1 MQAFAQ
7 TIARAR
13 PVHVPAL
20 SSHRIPSAVAAFDD
34 ALTLRT
40 LPTPEERLAIAGLRK
55 LSASA
60 VEDDLGFG
68 LSPFE
73 TVRDQIGMVAAIERG
88 GCTIAT
94 IRFVP
99 SGHGMT
105 GLERLAPGV
114 ALEPGIVGPH
124 SWEVG
129 RLIVA
134 PEERHPELLGQCF
147 TLALTELV
155 RTRKVER
162 FYAIATPLMARLWRR
177 FGMRVA
183 TMVRGAS
190 GTEYAIVHG
199 RAADVAA
206 ALKLA
211 PAMRPVMPAETH
223 DEAHVT
229 ESDAGA
235 ALLN

>member
-7 TIARAR
+7 IIGRAASLS
-13 PVHVPAL
+13 VAAL
-20 SSHRIPSAVAAFDD
+20 SVPSPLEAPDFDT
-34 ALTLRT
+34 ALTLRV
-40 LPTPEERLAIAGLRK
+40 LPTPEDRLAIAGLRK

-73 TVRDQIGMVAAIERG
+73 TIRDQIGMVAGIERG
-88 GCTIAT
+88 GRTIAT

-114 ALEPGIVGPH
+114 KLDPGIVTPH

-134 PEERHPELLGQCF
+134 PEERHPDLLGQCF
-147 TLALTELV
+147 TLALMELV

-177 FGMRVA
+177 FGMRVS

-190 GTEYAIVHG
+190 GTEYAVVHG

-206 ALKLA
+206 ALKLS
-211 PAMRPVMPAETH
+211 PVNRPVMASDTH
-223 DEAHVT
+223 GEAHIT
-229 ESDAGA
+229 ESRSPA